1 MGQRTRRAVVTHP
14 TGREAMDLF
23 NNEIGRRIWADNP
36 DASPEEL
43 QQIIKSKIESGEVL
57 VMAPK
62 EGNSSSLGSGVRFQ
76 YALEDAVKGN
86 QPTNLDRLAQTAG
99 WTGEWDRVVDLF
111 PGVTAEDL
119 ERITGITGMCW
130 KSLPTKDSGSEQQY
144 GYYLFLD
151 GNAPVQTIPWTSD
164 IKYLEFGDA
173 GVVRRDAELA
183 PTRGRVTGGRV
194 LAPTG

>member
-1 MGQRTRRAVVTHP
+1 MVTHP

-23 NNEIGRRIWADNP
+23 NNEIGRRIGADNP

-144 GYYLFLD
+144 GYYIFLD
-151 GNAPVQTIPWTSD
+151 GMLLCKRFRGPAISNTSSSAMQ
-164 IKYLEFGDA
+164 ESSAATPNWPPPGA
-173 GVVRRDAELA
+173 G
-183 PTRGRVTGGRV
+183 
-194 LAPTG
+194 

>member
-1 MGQRTRRAVVTHP
+1 MRSFATTVTALAAVLLLPGCSVVDGLSGKAGSPSEERTCTAEFHI
-14 TGREAMDLF
+14 A
-23 NNEIGRRIWADNP
+23 
-36 DASPEEL
+36 
-43 QQIIKSKIESGEVL
+43 
-57 VMAPK
+57 
-62 EGNSSSLGSGVRFQ
+62 GNSSSLGSGVRFQ

-99 WTGEWDRVVDLF
+99 WTGKWDRIVDLF

-151 GNAPVQTIPWTSD
+151 GNDPVQTIPWTSD